1 VKSLGAY
8 GKRSAIWSI
17 DPMGNKGT
25 FNRVY
30 QWRFVGNTDD
40 DKRGNILTTLS
51 YKLIPYVVIN
61 TDRPIEYVSFFE

>member
-1 VKSLGAY
+1 
-8 GKRSAIWSI
+8 
-17 DPMGNKGT
+17 MGNKGT